1 MTLQKTTNSPGG
13 ILQALNQKL
22 VNLNESL
29 QAHDQEIKYL
39 EELLTATSGPAND
52 LVEDLERNQKRR
64 LDILSEY
71 AAVMKQYVELRDA
84 N

>member
-1 MTLQKTTNSPGG
+1 MMLQKTTNSPGG